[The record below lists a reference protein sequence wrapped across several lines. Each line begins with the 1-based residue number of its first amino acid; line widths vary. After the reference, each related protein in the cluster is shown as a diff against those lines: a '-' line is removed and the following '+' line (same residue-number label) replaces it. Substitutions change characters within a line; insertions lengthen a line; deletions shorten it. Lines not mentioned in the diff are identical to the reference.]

1 MLRSSKTVA
10 AWDNSGIVGLLLLL
24 ATLKGEMAIGTVT
37 SSVDNSLRTP
47 LWLPLQYNVL
57 NTETFF
63 FLKNL
68 KKDVVKYNSSMQTQS
83 QHLLI
88 FGDTKA
94 EPIVNVSYGPFSAWK
109 TLHEDQLGPKTV
121 FPSTSATKRVN
132 WHVQALV
139 AEEYI
144 YSNNAKVQVLFYI
157 SRKEWDNQAETDT
170 LPCVRL
176 YAFHETQEV
185 RTSCQL
191 KGDLGMCLAEVVL
204 PSIWFE
210 PLLYADDL
218 KQEDRLSNSTTVEL
232 YYNLQPVGGGD
243 CSPNV
248 HQKMT
253 IIRPFKTV
261 SKKNLSPVGTVYLQ
275 HAPEAPKL
283 HEINLDENVV
293 IYLPTKPLRPEEVID
308 VPVKLMENS
317 AVQHF
322 TLRFSMIAMVSGTG
336 TLVNKDTTSKLT
348 SRSSGDREMPLIVDT
363 RFKAKKGISVLSI
376 HPSNPMVWDV
386 MSDINRGAKH
396 TFATIEVVK
405 KRGTVSIAKKS
416 EIAQLVFEMENITS
430 QTVTRR
436 ILWHVGS
443 SAPGLPLEAQPGQ
456 VTTEITITQLN
467 LTTIIPFPK
476 FPELV
481 NTAVL
486 TGQLVR
492 MPLQVVAIDTSG
504 ILLDVSQ
511 RAHCQSADEDV
522 LKVTESCDYVYVDGR
537 ESAGSTRAH
546 IQVTHEHLR
555 AGLELAVWLPRLPLH
570 IQLSHSQLGQ
580 VKGWRVP
587 IFSESRLQGTGSVA
601 EDEDGKARGC
611 TLQSQHATL
620 KVWTHFIASNDV
632 GQVTSMLGSDWLVD
646 VTFLVKDHVT
656 VRNPA
661 IARVRHGTIV
671 VAQQP
676 GRTFVQVVSPVS
688 SAVLGEEAVRVGE
701 DKVTISRLH
710 VMLVSGI
717 SLSLQPSLYQANI
730 VSAFTYTQH
739 VLHTPKQEAA
749 FAIWIQFSDGTM
761 VPLDVFN
768 SEEYILLLR
777 SLDDRVVSVTHD
789 QHFMWSKVIA
799 EGEGQGGFL
808 KAEFMISEAC
818 QKTNRKTTLVSPVV
832 NVRVRFG
839 NDSEDLYDSRD
850 DYIIGDDSLERL
862 TKVPQTAVPWM
873 EKESVSKSV
882 VTFTRPTQSQRE
894 TWKKGLEVVNVA
906 PSSEDERPISRS
918 SGENDDD
925 SKDED
930 FDQDGGDDMASVEN
944 DGIDNKVEP
953 GLSDV
958 QIGMYTL
965 LGVFC
970 LAIVVF
976 HINCIFFALKRR
988 CKEAPQTQD
997 EIDPTKEWTCMRT
1010 SREHVRAQ
1018 KDNVSSASCHL
1029 ETCNESS
1036 HEYEHIDHNG
1046 LWTID
1051 VSQMYSHSRR
1061 QQHVPQR
1068 LPPPRSGISRHCS
1081 FRDKDIEMCEFRK

>member
-10 AWDNSGIVGLLLLL
+10 AWDKSGIVGLFLLL
-24 ATLKGEMAIGTVT
+24 ATLKGEMTIGTVT

-88 FGDTKA
+88 FGNTKA

-157 SRKEWDNQAETDT
+157 SRKEWDNQAETDA

-210 PLLYADDL
+210 PLLYTDNL

-322 TLRFSMIAMVSGTG
+322 TL
-336 TLVNKDTTSKLT
+336 
-348 SRSSGDREMPLIVDT
+348 

-476 FPELV
+476 
-481 NTAVL
+481 
-486 TGQLVR
+486 
-492 MPLQVVAIDTSG
+492 
-504 ILLDVSQ
+504 
-511 RAHCQSADEDV
+511 
-522 LKVTESCDYVYVDGR
+522 VTESCDYVYVDGR

-570 IQLSHSQLGQ
+570 IQLSHSQLSQ

-587 IFSESRLQGTGSVA
+587 IFSESRPQGTGYMA

-701 DKVTISRLH
+701 EKVTISRLH

-789 QHFMWSKVIA
+789 QQFMWSKVIA

-839 NDSEDLYDSRD
+839 NDSEDLFDSRD

-882 VTFTRPTQSQRE
+882 VTYTRPTQSQRE